1 MKRTFLAALAL
12 AVVLSFSVTVFADE
26 AADIGSPKADAK
38 FIPMFLAYQ
47 SRGAKFTPEDAAKLA
62 KFEVIMLGRFRFY
75 EIGDNAWEAVKR
87 INPNT
92 QFFTYQQG
100 PDVWVED
107 GGKELTAHADPMRLN
122 NIARYTNARGHSMGN
137 LDKDNPD
144 LFLLSK
150 KDGKRCHTYEKDF
163 RYLMDFGSAKFHKYW
178 LEATAADILDTEYVA
193 DGIFIDNTSALIAGY
208 EHDPS
213 AKYDTDE
220 KWIPAMHKFQ
230 IEITKGLHKRGQKT
244 WTNTC
249 SSVKPLGYTEWLAL
263 DADPDGPDIIGEEG
277 AFTHGW
283 NGNRFY
289 PEEKWK
295 RQIDIMV
302 NLKRAEM
309 TMFCHTTLLEDET
322 GLDNY
327 KKPVSYWQTLHYA
340 LGSFLLG
347 KNDERNNAYFYFFS
361 QTEGLY
367 FIKWFDEYDRIDLG
381 KSVGQY
387 QVTKIGESNIYFR
400 EFEDGYVYV
409 NPSEADVAE
418 IKLPAAC
425 KQLTHETIN
434 DDPAGFAD
442 IETIELKSHHAAI
455 LVKSASLAK

>member
-1 MKRTFLAALAL
+1 MKRTLLAAMTF
-12 AVVLSFSVTVFADE
+12 AVILSFSVTVIADDATE
-26 AADIGSPKADAK
+26 TGSSKADAK

-47 SRGAKFTPEDAAKLA
+47 SRGAKFTPEDAARLA

-75 EIGDNAWEAVKR
+75 EIGDNAWEAVKK

-107 GGKELTAHADPMRLN
+107 GGEELTANADPMRLN

-150 KDGKRCHTYEKDF
+150 KDGKRCHTYHKDY
-163 RYLMDFGSAKFHKYW
+163 RYLMDFGSEKFHKYW

-193 DGIFIDNTSALIAGY
+193 DGIFIDNTSALIYGY
-208 EHDPS
+208 ESDLS
-213 AKYDTDE
+213 AKYDTDD

-230 IEITKGLHKRGQKT
+230 IGITTGLHKLGQKV

-249 SSVKPLGYTEWLAL
+249 ASGKARGYTEWLAL
-263 DADPDGPDIIGEEG
+263 DADPNGPDIIGEEG

-283 NGNRFY
+283 GGNRFY
-289 PEEKWK
+289 PEDKWK
-295 RQIDIMV
+295 RQVDLMV
-302 NLKRAEM
+302 KLKRAEM
-309 TMFCHTTLLEDET
+309 TMFCHTKLLEGET
-322 GLDNY
+322 GVDNF

-347 KNDERNNAYFYFFS
+347 KNDTLNNAYFYFFS

-381 KSVGQY
+381 KSKGTY
-387 QVTKIGESNIYFR
+387 QVTKINGSNIYWR

-409 NPSEADVAE
+409 NPSLEDVAE

-434 DDPAGFAD
+434 DDPAGFGD
-442 IETIELKSHHAAI
+442 IENIGLKSHHAAF